1 MWLGV
6 KGCVRKAW
14 WAFRFI
20 ACSTTITTST
30 HITLARCDHCCHG
43 GWRALW
49 VVGPKFSSIVLTKWL
64 NWDIWNNWGR
74 LRTQCGPWHELLS
87 SSSVSKPPEATDQV
101 LLKRVEIDRS
111 RGNWLTTLDIGR
123 PSVINSMTTSLEP
136 ICIVVG
142 HYAVS
147 VLLQDESVVERT
159 LLILDDWVRKN
170 FPQTATSMHP
180 TILPLDEQ
188 ILQGFGLAY
197 WTRYCFP
204 NFISGLHFENLC
216 VFMAVLK
223 CSPSLGLTWCHVISV
238 KA

>member
-6 KGCVRKAW
+6 KRCVRKAL

-20 ACSTTITTST
+20 PCSTTITTST
-30 HITLARCDHCCHG
+30 HIALARCDHGCHG

-49 VVGPKFSSIVLTKWL
+49 VVGPTFSSIVLTKWL

-111 RGNWLTTLDIGR
+111 RGNWLTTLDVGR

-142 HYAVS
+142 HYAVR

-159 LLILDDWVRKN
+159 LLILDAWFERT
-170 FPQTATSMHP
+170 FLR
-180 TILPLDEQ
+180 LPLRCIQ
-188 ILQGFGLAY
+188 P
-197 WTRYCFP
+197 YCPWMSRFCKDSAWP
-204 NFISGLHFENLC
+204 IELL
-216 VFMAVLK
+216 
-223 CSPSLGLTWCHVISV
+223 
-238 KA
+238 